1 MDVFYALAEPR
12 RRKIMELLA
21 GKGELTATEISSK
34 FDVTAQA
41 ISQHLGILL
50 DAKLV
55 LMNRQAQRRIYRI
68 NTAAISEIDEWIK
81 RIERQWDGRLDR
93 LDTVLKAEKNKN
105 AKKLR

>member
-12 RRKIMELLA
+12 RRKIIELLA
-21 GKGELTATEISSK
+21 RSGELTATEISSK

-55 LMNRQAQRRIYRI
+55 LVNKEAQRRIYRI
-68 NTAAISEIDEWIK
+68 NAVSISEIDEWIK
-81 RIERQWDGRLDR
+81 QIEKQWNGRLDR
-93 LDTVLKAEKNKN
+93 LDGMLKAEKNKN
-105 AKKLR
+105 AKRPR